1 MKKRTVIVGAVAL
14 IVAAGAG
21 FATKDSWWRPGGAVA
36 QAPGSGPGAGQG
48 ARAVPVEVT
57 VALKQKRP
65 VRLDLLGTVTP
76 MASVAVKTRIDSEIT
91 QVHFRDGAMVRQ
103 GDPLF
108 TLDSRAIEA
117 QIKQAEG
124 QLARDKAQLD
134 GADRDQRR
142 YGELVEKNATPINNL
157 ENAKTQAGVFRGAV
171 RATEAQIE
179 NLKIQLTYCVIRAPI
194 TGRVSMAAVKVGNI
208 ARLADPGPPL
218 ATIIQIAPVY
228 VTFST
233 PQRVLPELRQ
243 AITQETAT
251 VAAIIPGDT
260 RTATGQ
266 VAMIENTVDAAT
278 GMVAVRAAMPNDNEL
293 LWPGTLVSVQL
304 TLREEEAV
312 SVPSNAVQV
321 SQTGTFVFVV
331 TNNVVQ
337 VRPIKVARTIDTT
350 TILESGLNGGETVVT
365 DGQLLL
371 TNGTRVAPRA
381 PRAGS

>member
-1 MKKRTVIVGAVAL
+1 MKKRTAIVGAVAL
-14 IVAAGAG
+14 VVAAGAG

-36 QAPGSGPGAGQG
+36 QAPGPGQG
-48 ARAVPVEVT
+48 GPRAVPVEVT
-57 VALKQKRP
+57 QAVKRKLP
-65 VRLDLLGTVTP
+65 VRVDLLGTVTP
-76 MASVAVKTRIDSEIT
+76 MASVAVKTRIDGEIL

-134 GADRDQRR
+134 GAERDIRR
-142 YGELVEKNATPINNL
+142 YTELVEKNATPINNL
-157 ENAKTQAGVFRGAV
+157 ENAKTQSGVFRGAV

-179 NLKIQLTYCVIRAPI
+179 NLKVQLSFCVIRAPI

-218 ATIIQIAPVY
+218 ATLIQTAPVY
-228 VTFST
+228 VTFSL
-233 PQRVLPELRQ
+233 PQRILPELRQ
-243 AITQETAT
+243 AISQETAT
-251 VAAIIPGDT
+251 VEAIIPGDT
-260 RTATGQ
+260 RRATGQ
-266 VAMIENTVDAAT
+266 VAMVENSVDAAT
-278 GMVAVRAAMPNDNEL
+278 GMVAVRAAMPNADEL
-293 LWPGTLVSVQL
+293 LWPGTLLTAQL

-312 SVPSNAVQV
+312 SVPSTAVQV
-321 SQTGTFVFVV
+321 SQSGTFVYVV
-331 TNNVVQ
+331 ANGVAQ
-337 VRPIKVARTIDTT
+337 VRPVKVARTIETT
-350 TILESGLNGGETVVT
+350 TVLASGLDGGETVVT

-371 TNGTRVAPRA
+371 TNGTRVAPRG